1 MKNILVTG
9 GKGQLGMSIQAIS
22 KEYPE
27 YSFKFLDV
35 TELDITCPT
44 SLSNHFISNKYDV
57 IINCAAYTN
66 VDKAETEQE
75 KALMINAVGVRNLTD
90 IANAYY
96 TPLIH
101 ISTDYVFD
109 GNGNNPIETSCQP
122 YPLSAYGKSKL
133 QGEKQIIEHCKSG
146 YIIIRTSWLYS
157 EMGNNFLQ
165 TVIRLAQ
172 EQETLKIVFDQI
184 GTPTYAR
191 DLARVIIQCLG
202 KIDHDTQK
210 IFHYSNEGVCSWYDF
225 SKAIIEELGL
235 PNKVLPIMTSQYP
248 TPAKRPYYSVLDK
261 EDIKNWLSIEI
272 PHWID
277 ALRRCIKNLN
287 P

>member
-35 TELDITCPT
+35 KELDITCPI
-44 SLSNHFISNKYDV
+44 SLLEHFKRNKYDA

-66 VDKAETEQE
+66 VDRAETDQE
-75 KALMINAVGVRNLTD
+75 RALLVNVVGVKDLTY
-90 IANAYY
+90 IANAFY

-109 GNGNNPIETSCQP
+109 GSGHTPIKPSCMPNPISF
-122 YPLSAYGKSKL
+122 YGKSKL
-133 QGEKQIIEHCKSG
+133 QGEKIVINECKTG

-157 EMGNNFLQ
+157 EFGNNFLQ

-172 EQETLKIVFDQI
+172 EQETLRMVFDQI
-184 GTPTYAR
+184 GTPTYAG
-191 DLARVIIQCLG
+191 DLARTIIQCLG
-202 KIDHDTQK
+202 KLDHFTNK
-210 IFHYSNEGVCSWYDF
+210 VFHYSNEGVASWYDF
-225 SKAIIEELGL
+225 SKAIIKELGL

-261 EDIKNWLSIEI
+261 EDIKGWLSIEI
-272 PHWID
+272 PNWKKS
-277 ALRRCIKNLN
+277 LKRCIKKLK